1 MGAWAC
7 SLGCMNSL
15 CSVMEDSFPTSG
27 FKNLCS
33 HDLDLC
39 VNVPIFS
46 IISVLHMKVLSTKK
60 KFEKVYF
67 QLYSRPI
74 VAL

>member
-1 MGAWAC
+1 
-7 SLGCMNSL
+7 
-15 CSVMEDSFPTSG
+15 MEDSFPTSG

-39 VNVPIFS
+39 VDVPIFS
-46 IISVLHMKVLSTKK
+46 IMSFLHMKALSTRKN
-60 KFEKVYF
+60 FEKVYF